1 MLAGLCAVLMLCL
14 LPLAAMAQQAP
25 AEQPAE
31 VQEFLQLLGNPEVQA
46 WLRTQSA
53 AAVPATAAPEG
64 GIPGFFAKRLNQV
77 RERFDL
83 VLSGAMTIGPSL
95 GDALGRLAREL
106 AQNGAFRTLLELL
119 SIPVLAVAGDRM
131 LARRGRQSAQATTG
145 LGRLARLPSLAGLA
159 GFILGAVL
167 PLVLFGWTELLKQA
181 AVLVALALIG
191 IRLTVFLG
199 RLYLEGI
206 AGADAPPA
214 PAAARHGYKS
224 ALVLASY
231 FFAGWAF
238 VEMADLFGV
247 TGGPMLLLIY
257 ILAFG
262 LCALALLALWR
273 RPRPLAGGDALW
285 TRASWGWSI
294 VLIGLLALWL
304 AGLHVLLWL
313 GIFAVA
319 LPKVLAAC
327 TKLVRGLQLYVNPE
341 AQIYAT
347 RSILL
352 DRGLRALIIAGAA
365 WWIAHLL
372 GLEASGMARGETIE
386 NRIARGLMQGVV
398 VVLFADLIWAFAKA
412 QIKMTLETA
421 SADAIRSDEQ
431 KRRASRLLTLLPIFR
446 NILAA
451 VIGIISVLMV
461 LSGLGVEIAPLLA
474 GAGVVG
480 VAVGFGTQTIV
491 KDVIS
496 GMFYLW
502 DDAFRIDEYIET
514 GKYKGTVESFSL
526 RSVKLRHHRGPL
538 TTVPFGELGAVQ
550 NMSRDW
556 SVTKFNLRVGYDTDL
571 EKLRKVIKKIG
582 QDLAERPE
590 YKDSIISPLK
600 MKGVVDFGEYA
611 IEVRVGFTTKPGEQ
625 FMIRRDAMTMI
636 RQTFRENDIHFA
648 VPTVQVSN
656 PEDGD
661 ASAAALA
668 KARHDAALQAAQEGG
683 GA

>member
-1 MLAGLCAVLMLCL
+1 
-14 LPLAAMAQQAP
+14 
-25 AEQPAE
+25 
-31 VQEFLQLLGNPEVQA
+31 LG
-46 WLRTQSA
+46 
-53 AAVPATAAPEG
+53 G
-64 GIPGFFAKRLNQV
+64 
-77 RERFDL
+77 
-83 VLSGAMTIGPSL
+83 
-95 GDALGRLAREL
+95 
-106 AQNGAFRTLLELL
+106 
-119 SIPVLAVAGDRM
+119 
-131 LARRGRQSAQATTG
+131 
-145 LGRLARLPSLAGLA
+145 
-159 GFILGAVL
+159 
-167 PLVLFGWTELLKQA
+167 A
-181 AVLVALALIG
+181 AVLLGLGCSWTLGVAQSQWWGDSGSLRLGGWVGLWLLALLPAAVSG
-191 IRLTVFLG
+191 IAEDLTQRLTVRYRLALTGVSGLLAITLLDLTVPRLG
-199 RLYLEGI
+199 LPWLDALLMAAPWLGLGI
-206 AGADAPPA
+206 ALLAVTGLPHAFNIIDGYNGLSGMVAIIVCLA
-214 PAAARHGYKS
+214 LAHVALQVGDRGLAALMVSTAAATGGF
-224 ALVLASY
+224 LVWNYPRGML
-231 FFAGWAF
+231 FAGDGGAYIWGVVIA
-238 VEMADLFGV
+238 VASISLVQRNADVSPWF
-247 TGGPMLLLIY
+247 PMLLLIY

-262 LCALALLALWR
+262 LCALALATLWR
-273 RPRPLAGGDALW
+273 RPRPFARGNALW

-341 AQIYAT
+341 VQIYAT

-352 DRGLRALIIAGAA
+352 DRVLRALIIAGAA

-421 SADAIRSDEQ
+421 SADAVRSDEQ

-636 RQTFRENDIHFA
+636 RQTFRENGIHFA